1 MNSYEAFL
9 QVMNYISDGV
19 YFVDL
24 ERKITYWN
32 EAASKITG
40 YSANEVMKRPCFDD
54 GLSHILEDGTHL
66 CGGSCPFKIT
76 MESGDVLN
84 NQIYFLHKEGH
95 RVPVW
100 VKVVP
105 LRDETGKIVGAF
117 QVFNRDI
124 EKQAVSTELIEL
136 RQKVQTDILTGVR
149 SRGYLESRLDTIL
162 LETKILQ
169 NLFALLFVDIDHFKS
184 INDEYGHVEGDRVL
198 KMVAKTLMENTREAD
213 IVGRWGGDEFL
224 VILKSPGS
232 REMVQTIAEKLRILL
247 ENSILTSKLD
257 KVNISVSIGV
267 AFPTSNDSVEAIIA
281 RADRLMYQSKHA
293 GRNRITLQEE

>member
-1 MNSYEAFL
+1 
-9 QVMNYISDGV
+9 MNYISDGV

-40 YSANEVMKRPCFDD
+40 YSANEVMNRACFDD
-54 GLSHILEDGTHL
+54 RLNHITEDGTHL
-66 CGGSCPFKIT
+66 CGGSCPFKIS
-76 MESGDVLN
+76 MENGNVLN
-84 NQIYFLHKEGH
+84 NQIYFLHKEGY

-100 VKVVP
+100 IKVVP
-105 LRDETGKIVGAF
+105 LKDGTGKIVGAF
-117 QVFNRDI
+117 QVFNREV

-169 NLFALLFVDIDHFKS
+169 NLFALLFVDIDHFKT

-198 KMVAKTLMENTREAD
+198 RMVANTLMENTREAD

-232 REMVQTIAEKLRILL
+232 REMVQSIAEKLRILL

-267 AFPTSNDSVEAIIA
+267 AFPTVDDSVEVIIE
-281 RADRLMYQSKHA
+281 RADQLMYQSKHA
-293 GRNRITLQEE
+293 GRNRITLQNE